1 MESSKGSSYS
11 PSNGE
16 FIVQEKRWSG
26 RCGWFDSFLL
36 SVSSFSFL
44 RKNLRRIEYEKYVYF
59 KFARIKDTTWNI
71 GLRWKTFFSILSGSI
86 KHSTAVVL
94 IEQWFLKIISALCY
108 IIIYL
113 YRYLVTY
120 SGDKQLIIYLSDI
133 KFTRLISFKS

>member
-44 RKNLRRIEYEKYVYF
+44 RKNLPRIEYEKYVYF
-59 KFARIKDTTWNI
+59 KFARIKDTTWNVS
-71 GLRWKTFFSILSGSI
+71 LRWKTFSSILLGSI
-86 KHSTAVVL
+86 KHWYVGMDGTNRTM
-94 IEQWFLKIISALCY
+94 IFLNNFGTLLYNNLFLSIS
-108 IIIYL
+108 
-113 YRYLVTY
+113 RYLQR
-120 SGDKQLIIYLSDI
+120 KQTTNHLFIGY
-133 KFTRLISFKS
+133 